1 MWRQAGA
8 SSPGHCGR
16 VLART
21 IENPLGYRCIILRLL
36 MFSWIY
42 SGELDP
48 KFTTPRVCSDPENV
62 GRPCDTGLSCAKNES
77 VWRGPNKGITTFDN
91 IFLSMLT
98 VFQCITMEG
107 WTDIMYH
114 VSRFNTLIG
123 IFFEWK
129 LILFLR
135 IWKKAIR
142 VIAQLEKKFST
153 KKFSLAVNEPLS
165 MYVTLTLL
173 ATSQSIA
180 ALNIQRASSHQEI
193 DAM

>member
-8 SSPGHCGR
+8 SSPGHSGR
-16 VLART
+16 VLTRT
-21 IENPLGYRCIILRLL
+21 IENPLGYRCIILSLL

-48 KFTTPRVCSDPENV
+48 KFKTPRVCSDPENV

-123 IFFEWK
+123 IFFQWK

-142 VIAQLEKKFST
+142 VIAQLEKIFST